1 MHFVALTQG
10 LSMDVSTFQQLISR
24 LNDGIPGIELGPALE
39 SRLKARYRPCAHL
52 T

>member
-10 LSMDVSTFQQLISR
+10 LSMAVSTFQQLISR
-24 LNDGIPGIELGPALE
+24 LTDAIPGIELDPALE
-39 SRLKARYRPCAHL
+39 SRLKPAIGHAP